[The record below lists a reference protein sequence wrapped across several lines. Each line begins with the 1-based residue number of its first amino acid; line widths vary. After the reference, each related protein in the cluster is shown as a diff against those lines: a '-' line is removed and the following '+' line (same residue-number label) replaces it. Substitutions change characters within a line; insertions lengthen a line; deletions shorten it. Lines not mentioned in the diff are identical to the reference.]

1 MRKKIM
7 FGSMAVAVLL
17 LGVGCGGGSSSS
29 SEESTS
35 STVTKNKTGYYI
47 DSAVVGVKYQCVA
60 QGSNSSDSNVATE
73 DETNTTTQSDSN
85 VATEDET
92 NATTHSDSNVTTEK
106 LTQNNQK
113 SISGTTSENGAF
125 SYQEGQVCTFSVGG
139 VVLRTV
145 DTSTMEG
152 DIVFEDNIHTAQFLQ
167 TLDNDDNP
175 QNGIQITT
183 EVAEAIASREIVAN
197 KKIPQTEEEL
207 TEIVAQLQEK
217 VETYKGQMRT
227 QEEARS
233 HLEDTR
239 LNIEAMGGRMNFS
252 IEENQS
258 TDEESQSTP
267 RDNAG
272 SQTPMARTRENV
284 ENNTTRDNA
293 GSQTP
298 MARIRENVENNTTD
312 TQGGASAEAQTE
324 GTPLS
329 GSASTQNEAHIT
341 SPRVNFR

>member
-73 DETNTTTQSDSN
+73 DETNTTTQ
-85 VATEDET
+85 
-92 NATTHSDSNVTTEK
+92 SDSNVTTEK

-239 LNIEAMGGRMNFS
+239 LDIEAMGGRMNFS

-267 RDNAG
+267 
-272 SQTPMARTRENV
+272 
-284 ENNTTRDNA
+284 RDNA